1 MKKQITFL
9 LFTLLFAL
17 TSSQMMAQ
25 KHVLYVMADGVKIYN
40 DDAVAVAG
48 NYYGKNASDKN
59 YGIVTKSSLFGN
71 DPVLKMLKADS
82 NFSVTYIT
90 ATNGASV
97 PLAKVTSLTVGSA
110 GLPSGNTL
118 AVNGNIDTAGFDLI
132 IATENVSGSFN
143 FIKGGATPGILA
155 PSNLTAPIIY
165 AKSILFKNGSLVT
178 STTATSI
185 TTQNL
190 SMQVVNATSPIFTGI
205 TVSNGSNIPLF
216 RTTSDDYGI
225 ASGQKAI
232 DVINGLEISG
242 ATNTLL
248 ATVPEITAQGVG
260 QTAVGINYFP
270 TNTQLGTDASGILA
284 KDAIVLPFSW
294 GATVKQ
300 DGGNITPELLTI
312 WRNAAYM
319 LTGQTI
325 PSGMIANPTA
335 NSYEM
340 VAHTYTYDFRN
351 GSFINTTTNNTL
363 LSSIVHNS
371 VNSNPVFALNDITG
385 TGASPKY
392 RYYADADANPFVFA
406 RAKDVRLDYDVNGD
420 NFYDATRGLNLKTGS
435 KIHIKTWGTA
445 SVRVPLDA
453 ASNLDYALSVPNI
466 NSKSWV
472 SINGV
477 SYNGPSTVAVNL
489 VIDGTAST
497 VTDLAYNIYST
508 TGNSQDLVLTA
519 DATNGG
525 TDIFI
530 PYVEVTYNLLQAKP
544 KEILYLNQI
553 GVGQGAGAS
562 APGADPVI
570 TMLEADPNFN
580 VTYIE
585 SDQSGTQIPAL
596 SGFDLVI
603 VQETFSSGAAVF
615 KPGGKLG
622 VKDVTIPIIYNKS
635 YAFRNGKAVTDA
647 NASVPNGQTDVTV
660 TVAPANQTS
669 PLFKG
674 ISFTGGNTFNIF
686 GAATASD
693 DGTAGGG
700 TKSID
705 AVIDL
710 DITTGGESLATTSYA
725 TNPATSMVINYL
737 PSGTQLGTAT
747 TDKLNVNAVALAF
760 SYGATIMGDGTNISP
775 QALTIWRNAAYMLT
789 GLSVPSTLVANPN
802 FTLGID
808 KAGEV
813 SNVSSNVKSVGKR
826 IYVSNVK
833 SSTEVNIYSI
843 TGALVKSFKTNSD
856 IDFEFKTGLWIAT
869 VKTFEGE
876 KAVKLLTR

>member
-1 MKKQITFL
+1 
-9 LFTLLFAL
+9 
-17 TSSQMMAQ
+17 
-25 KHVLYVMADGVKIYN
+25 
-40 DDAVAVAG
+40 
-48 NYYGKNASDKN
+48 
-59 YGIVTKSSLFGN
+59 
-71 DPVLKMLKADS
+71 MLKTDV

-90 ATNGASV
+90 ATNGSV
-97 PLAKVTSLTVGSA
+97 VPNAKVTSLTVGGA

-118 AVNGNIDTAGFDLI
+118 AVNGTIDTTGFDLI
-132 IATENVSGSFN
+132 IVTENVSGSFN
-143 FIKGGATPGILA
+143 FIKGGATPGVLA

-165 AKSILFKNGSLVT
+165 AKSLLFKNNSLVT

-190 SMQVVNATSPIFTGI
+190 AIEVVDASSPIFTGM
-205 TVSNGSNIPLF
+205 TVSNGSSIPLF
-216 RTTSDDYGI
+216 RTTSDDYGQ

-232 DVINGLEISG
+232 DIINGLEITNGGSPV
-242 ATNTLL
+242 TNTLL
-248 ATVPEITAQGVG
+248 ATVSEITNTADGVG
-260 QTAVGINYFP
+260 VNFFP
-270 TNTQLGTDASGILA
+270 TGTQLGTDVSGILA

-325 PSGMIANPTA
+325 PTSMVTNPVA

-340 VAHTYTYDFRN
+340 VAHTQTYDFRN
-351 GSFINTTTNNTL
+351 GTFLNTTTDNTL
-363 LSSIVHNS
+363 LSSITHTSTNAT
-371 VNSNPVFALNDITG
+371 PAFALNDITG
-385 TGASPKY
+385 TGAAPKY

-406 RAKDVRLDYDVNGD
+406 RAKDVRLDYDENGD
-420 NFYDATRGLNLKTGS
+420 NFINATQGLNLKTGS
-435 KIHIKTWGTA
+435 KVHIKAWGTA
-445 SVRVPLDA
+445 SVKVPLDA
-453 ASNLDYALSVPNI
+453 ASTLDYALSVPNI

-472 SINGV
+472 NINGT

-489 VIDGTAST
+489 SIDGTAST
-497 VTDLAYNIYST
+497 TTEIAYNIYST

-530 PYVEVTYNLLQAKP
+530 PYIEVTYNLLQAKP
-544 KEILYLNQI
+544 KQILYLNQI
-553 GVGQGAGAS
+553 GVGQGTGAS
-562 APGADPVI
+562 APGQDPVI
-570 TMLEADPNFN
+570 KMLQADPNFV
-580 VTYIE
+580 VTYLE
-585 SDQSGTQIPAL
+585 SDQAGTQIPAL

-603 VQETFSSGAAVF
+603 AQETFSSGAALF

-622 VKDVTIPIIYNKS
+622 LKDVTIPIIYNKS
-635 YAFRNGKAVTDA
+635 YAFRNGRAVTDA
-647 NASVPNGQTDVTV
+647 DATVPSPQTDVTV

-674 ISFTGGNTFNIF
+674 INFSGGNTFNIF
-686 GAATASD
+686 GSATASD
-693 DGTAGGG
+693 NGTAGGG
-700 TKSID
+700 TKAID
-705 AVIDL
+705 AVINL
-710 DITTGGESLATTSYA
+710 DITAGGESLATTSYA

-747 TDKLNVNAVALAF
+747 TDKLTVNAVALSF

-775 QALTIWRNAAYMLT
+775 EALTIWRNAAYMLT

-808 KAGEV
+808 KAGDV
-813 SNVSSNVKSVGKR
+813 SNVSSNVISVGKR
-826 IYVSNVK
+826 IYVTNVK
-833 SSTEVNIYSI
+833 SATEVNIYSI
-843 TGALVKSFKTNSD
+843 TGALVKSFKTNND
-856 IDFEFKTGLWIAT
+856 VDFEFKTGLWIAT